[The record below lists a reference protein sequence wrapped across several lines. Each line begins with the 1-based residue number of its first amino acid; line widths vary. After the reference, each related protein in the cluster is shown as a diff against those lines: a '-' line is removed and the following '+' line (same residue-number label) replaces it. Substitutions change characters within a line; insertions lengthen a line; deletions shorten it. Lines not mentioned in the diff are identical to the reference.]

1 MQEIKTY
8 NYAQLTDRILNEAVK
23 IDGVNFSFEGN
34 VYEVNSLECTQYPLV
49 FVSAVRPAVE
59 HEEYF
64 SYYLTLYYFD
74 RLKDEVEDQNDAQSV
89 IIRSN
94 GITILSEL
102 VNRIRGF
109 EYVMDVPYEN
119 SYTCFGTTFVFND
132 YVLGTYTEIE
142 VKMPK
147 PTLC

>member
-23 IDGVNFSFEGN
+23 IDGVNFAMEGN
-34 VYEVNSLECTQYPLV
+34 ITEVNSLECTQYPMV
-49 FVSAVRPAVE
+49 FASAVRPAVE

-102 VNRIRGF
+102 INRIRGF

>member
-1 MQEIKTY
+1 M
-8 NYAQLTDRILNEAVK
+8 NYAQLTDKILNTAVK
-23 IDGVNFSFEGN
+23 IKGVNFAMEGN
-34 VYEVNSLECTQYPLV
+34 IYEQNSLECTQYPLV
-49 FVSAVRPAVE
+49 FASAVRPAVE

-64 SYYLTLYYFD
+64 SYYITLYYFD
-74 RLKDEVEDQNDAQSV
+74 RLKEEVEDQNDAQSV

-94 GITILSEL
+94 GITVLSEL
-102 VNRIRGF
+102 IKRIREF
-109 EYVMDVPYEN
+109 PEVMDVPYEN

>member
-23 IDGVNFSFEGN
+23 IDGVNFAMEGN
-34 VYEVNSLECTQYPLV
+34 ITEVNSLECTQYPMV
-49 FVSAVRPAVE
+49 FASAVRPAVE

-64 SYYLTLYYFD
+64 SYYITLYYFD
-74 RLKDEVEDQNDAQSV
+74 RLKEEVEDQNDAQSV

-102 VNRIRGF
+102 IDRIRGF